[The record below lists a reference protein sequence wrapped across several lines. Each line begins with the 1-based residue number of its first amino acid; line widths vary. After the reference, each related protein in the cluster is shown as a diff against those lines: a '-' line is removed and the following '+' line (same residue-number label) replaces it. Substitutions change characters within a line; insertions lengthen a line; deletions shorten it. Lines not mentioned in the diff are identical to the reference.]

1 MKRKKF
7 YQDKDGDD
15 SGKRLTGFI
24 LLGYAL
30 IVTTFDGFQWFDVDE
45 TIVITLLSLAAAMLS
60 LDSVTDIW
68 KQNTTNGGRN
78 YRRYGDEDKNTTDE
92 PD

>member
-24 LLGYAL
+24 LLAYAL
-30 IVTTFDGFQWFDVDE
+30 IVTTLDGFTWFDVDA
-45 TIVITLLSLAAAMLS
+45 TIIITLLSLAAAMLS

-68 KQNTTNGGRN
+68 KQNIGNGGN
-78 YRRYGDEDKNTTDE
+78 KHRRYRDDDTGIEDE
-92 PD
+92 PN